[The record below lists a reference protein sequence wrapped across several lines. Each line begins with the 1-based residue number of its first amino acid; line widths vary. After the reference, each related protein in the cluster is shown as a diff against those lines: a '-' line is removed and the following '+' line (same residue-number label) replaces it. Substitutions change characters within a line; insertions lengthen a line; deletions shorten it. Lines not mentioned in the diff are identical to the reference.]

1 MVISD
6 FGLCRKLELDE
17 SSFLLS
23 MRGGGHN
30 APGSFGYRAPEV
42 LRGEVD
48 EEELVNNESTSG
60 SDGLNGNGT
69 HTSSPEVSHGALSA
83 SGSTA
88 SVSTLAG
95 STSKKQSASLGK
107 RKLTRSIDIFSLG
120 CIFYFV
126 LTGGE
131 HPFGVKYE
139 REVNILSGKINMDG
153 LSIMGSGR
161 YEAETL
167 IAKMCSSNPYER

>member
-23 MRGGGHN
+23 VRGGGGHN

-48 EEELVNNESTSG
+48 ANELVNTSESG
-60 SDGLNGNGT
+60 SG
-69 HTSSPEVSHGALSA
+69 
-83 SGSTA
+83 SGSTSQEA
-88 SVSTLAG
+88 TNMSDGATSNPTS
-95 STSKKQSASLGK
+95 STSTALLASNGRK
-107 RKLTRSIDIFSLG
+107 GVAKGQRKLTRSIDIFSLG

-126 LTGGE
+126 LTGGD

-139 REVNILSGKINMDG
+139 REINILNDKINVEG
-153 LSIMGSGR
+153 LSIMGNGI
-161 YEAETL
+161 YEAQTL
-167 IAKMCSSNPYER
+167 VQRMCHADAHER